1 MICVY
6 LPLIESWSSGTL
18 WMVNWQSPMFMDQFR
33 NYVRVIKLILVF
45 LGGFLLYKKTGDIRN
60 KIVNRFVRNTFI
72 YSSYLLLAIQATFL
86 LLGVLFSG
94 IFSSSFDSLHK
105 EKTFNDQTIYVYTA
119 DPGAMGTAQHYFY
132 LKCLRPLNRYE
143 LKLIKK
149 TGWIYEF
156 DFEVR
161 KNNLMIID
169 KSENGKTH
177 AFDMSNITCIK

>member
-1 MICVY
+1 MCFILESTIKGSTSLNQNIKKAPLVIFSIMICVY

-105 EKTFNDQTIYVYTA
+105 EKNF
-119 DPGAMGTAQHYFY
+119 
-132 LKCLRPLNRYE
+132 
-143 LKLIKK
+143 
-149 TGWIYEF
+149 
-156 DFEVR
+156 
-161 KNNLMIID
+161 
-169 KSENGKTH
+169 
-177 AFDMSNITCIK
+177 

>member
-1 MICVY
+1 
-6 LPLIESWSSGTL
+6 
-18 WMVNWQSPMFMDQFR
+18 
-33 NYVRVIKLILVF
+33 
-45 LGGFLLYKKTGDIRN
+45 
-60 KIVNRFVRNTFI
+60 
-72 YSSYLLLAIQATFL
+72 
-86 LLGVLFSG
+86 LFSG

>member
-1 MICVY
+1 VVFSHQA
-6 LPLIESWSSGTL
+6 LTL
-18 WMVNWQSPMFMDQFR
+18 
-33 NYVRVIKLILVF
+33 YT
-45 LGGFLLYKKTGDIRN
+45 KK
-60 KIVNRFVRNTFI
+60 
-72 YSSYLLLAIQATFL
+72 
-86 LLGVLFSG
+86 
-94 IFSSSFDSLHK
+94 
-105 EKTFNDQTIYVYTA
+105 KTFNDQTIYVYTA

>member
-1 MICVY
+1 LCFILESTIKGSTSLNQNIKKAPLVIFSIMICVY

-18 WMVNWQSPMFMDQFR
+18 WMVNWESPMFMDQFR

-105 EKTFNDQTIYVYTA
+105 EKNF
-119 DPGAMGTAQHYFY
+119 
-132 LKCLRPLNRYE
+132 
-143 LKLIKK
+143 
-149 TGWIYEF
+149 
-156 DFEVR
+156 
-161 KNNLMIID
+161 
-169 KSENGKTH
+169 
-177 AFDMSNITCIK
+177 